1 MGLCD
6 RVGIFSQNI
15 SKLQAVTLDN
25 TSANGTIC
33 QTIQRLHESRNLP
46 VWSARENQLMCL
58 GHVVNLGTIDVMG
71 HITKI
76 AAVETTTAIWEYD
89 P

>member
-1 MGLCD
+1 MW
-6 RVGIFSQNI
+6 VF
-15 SKLQAVTLDN
+15 
-25 TSANGTIC
+25 
-33 QTIQRLHESRNLP
+33 RLHVSRPLF
-46 VWSARENQLMCL
+46 SRSLRCL

-76 AAVETTTAIWEYD
+76 ATVETTTAIWEYD